1 MIRFLKHSEIDKDR
15 WNLTI
20 QKSLNTTIFA
30 DFDFLSISSP
40 NWCALVEDDYKSVMP
55 LPVRRKFSINYIY
68 NPFFSN
74 RLGIFSKEII
84 SDVKVKE
91 FFDHIPSRFRQVDL
105 ILNRQIPT
113 QLIEDKTIRLIS
125 HSLNLN
131 RSHEEI
137 SQGYSQNTTR
147 NIKYAQKYCLEYIEG
162 ASVRD
167 IIRLFQNNKG
177 KQSHV
182 NYKSKDYLTLMKMSH
197 WASRKGLLESVGVTF
212 EGKLI
217 AGALFLR
224 DNQRIWFWFSGRDN
238 KHADKK
244 TMFLLLNE
252 YILRHCETPLELDFN
267 GSMNE
272 NVARL
277 YKGFGGIAYHYK
289 MIISSRDIY
298 FAQLMKLYKSIFR
311 N

>member
-1 MIRFLKHSEIDKDR
+1 
-15 WNLTI
+15 
-20 QKSLNTTIFA
+20 
-30 DFDFLSISSP
+30 
-40 NWCALVEDDYKSVMP
+40 
-55 LPVRRKFSINYIY
+55 
-68 NPFFSN
+68 
-74 RLGIFSKEII
+74 
-84 SDVKVKE
+84 
-91 FFDHIPSRFRQVDL
+91 
-105 ILNRQIPT
+105 
-113 QLIEDKTIRLIS
+113 
-125 HSLNLN
+125 
-131 RSHEEI
+131 
-137 SQGYSQNTTR
+137 
-147 NIKYAQKYCLEYIEG
+147 
-162 ASVRD
+162 
-167 IIRLFQNNKG
+167 
-177 KQSHV
+177 
-182 NYKSKDYLTLMKMSH
+182 MSH

-244 TMFLLLNE
+244 TMFFLLNE

-277 YKGFGGIAYHYK
+277 YKGFGGIAYHYE